1 MESGIRKYQRTLH
14 VVLDH
19 TSISKCSLFRNCW
32 FQPLVSAPAQL
43 PCGRPLPIRHP
54 AHGSVLVHRGPA
66 PLSDSPAAH
75 HPLPLLGHPAF
86 QQGLLPVL
94 PGHQL
99 PLPQR
104 SDHGQCH
111 RGMEPAPENCPQGS
125 DVHWGPAGQTHPGD
139 DGDHLLS
146 VHVAEQHRLHR
157 HDAAHR
163 QRHPEEPLWPEGGSE
178 GPQLG
183 QRRECSC
190 CAKKRPAHCAHGDA
204 IYCRH
209 RRVSSW

>member
-1 MESGIRKYQRTLH
+1 MVCIFSR
-14 VVLDH
+14 DH

-111 RGMEPAPENCPQGS
+111 RGMEPAPENCPQGP
-125 DVHWGPAGQTHPGD
+125 DVHWGPAGQVRPGN
-139 DGDHLLS
+139 GSSPQAGRQRGPHLLEPKLILPS
-146 VHVAEQHRLHR
+146 LVILGNKLIAHHPLTYSFLKYLVSRYTARL
-157 HDAAHR
+157 
-163 QRHPEEPLWPEGGSE
+163 LGGSQKCLRITWE
-178 GPQLG
+178 
-183 QRRECSC
+183 
-190 CAKKRPAHCAHGDA
+190 AN
-204 IYCRH
+204 
-209 RRVSSW
+209 